1 MVNSLCT
8 KHKRYKYIII
18 FGGYVNVNII
28 IYRNPVGKI
37 AEKAVCMS
45 VFLRGSRN

>member
-37 AEKAVCMS
+37 AKNSQKEC
-45 VFLRGSRN
+45 VFC